1 MPHAVIHPD
10 SRRIAVVV
18 PCYRVA
24 DQVLAVL
31 AAMPPI
37 VSRIYC
43 VDDAC
48 PQASGDHITAHCHD
62 PRVVVLRH
70 AHNGGVGAATVTG
83 YRAALADDM
92 QLVVKIDGDGQMDP
106 ALIPRFIRLLL
117 SGEAD
122 YCKGNRFHRLG
133 SVGSMPPARLFGNAV
148 LSFMTKLSSGYWQI
162 FDPNNGYTAIHSAA
176 LRLLP
181 LDDIDRGYF
190 FESDMLCRLNI
201 ARAVVRDIPMDA
213 VYGSE
218 TSSLHIHRVITHFA
232 MKHVRNV
239 ARRVLYSYYLR
250 DFNLASIEAPLGLA
264 ALLFG
269 VVFGGV
275 HWLQAFQGAPYAS
288 AGTVMVA
295 ALPII
300 VGVQM
305 LLSAINYDVLNVPT
319 TPLQK
324 LFADETHQQ
333 SNATAL
339 TTTAQPQHTEDQDPQ
354 RQVHEVDKQTQ

>member
-1 MPHAVIHPD
+1 MPHTEIHFAPV
-10 SRRIAVVV
+10 RIAVVV

-24 DQVLAVL
+24 PQVLAVL
-31 AAMPPI
+31 AAMPAL
-37 VSRIYC
+37 VCKIYC

-62 PRVVVLRH
+62 PRIVVVRH
-70 AHNGGVGAATVTG
+70 ARNGGVGAATLSG
-83 YRAALADDM
+83 YRAALDDDM
-92 QLVVKIDGDGQMDP
+92 QIVVKIDGDGQMDP
-106 ALIPRFIRLLL
+106 ALIPRFVRLLL
-117 SGEAD
+117 AGEAD
-122 YCKGNRFHRLG
+122 YCKGNRFHRVA
-133 SVGSMPPARLFGNAV
+133 SVGAMPPARLLGNAL
-148 LSFMTKLSSGYWQI
+148 LSFLTKLSSGYWQI

-181 LDDIDRGYF
+181 LDEIDHGYF

-201 ARAVVRDIPMDA
+201 ARAVVRDIPMEA
-213 VYGSE
+213 VYGDE
-218 TSSLHIHRVITHFA
+218 ISSLRIPQVIGHFA
-232 MKHVRNV
+232 SKHLYNF
-239 ARRVLYSYYLR
+239 ARRILYSYYLR

-269 VVFGGV
+269 VVFGAV
-275 HWLQAFQGAPYAS
+275 HWIQAFHGAPYAS

-305 LLSAINYDVLNVPT
+305 LLSAINYDVQNVPT

-324 LFADETHQQ
+324 LFTARASDAANVAASTPTTHP
-333 SNATAL
+333 
-339 TTTAQPQHTEDQDPQ
+339 QPGEDQRP
-354 RQVHEVDKQTQ
+354 

>member
-1 MPHAVIHPD
+1 MPSIPWPTPMSIPPD
-10 SRRIAVVV
+10 SLRIAVVV

-24 DQVLAVL
+24 AQVLVVL
-31 AAMPPI
+31 AAIPAD
-37 VSRIYC
+37 VSKIYC
-43 VDDAC
+43 IDDAC

-70 AHNGGVGAATVTG
+70 ARNGGVGAATLTG
-83 YRAALADDM
+83 YHAALADDM
-92 QLVVKIDGDGQMDP
+92 QIVVKIDGDGQMNP
-106 ALIPRFIRLLL
+106 ALIRRFVRLLL
-117 SGEAD
+117 AGEAD
-122 YCKGNRFHRLG
+122 YCKGNRFHRAA
-133 SVGSMPPARLFGNAV
+133 SVGAMPPVRLFGNAV
-148 LSFMTKLSSGYWQI
+148 LSLLTKLSSGYWQI

-181 LDDIDRGYF
+181 LDDIDPGYF

-201 ARAVVRDIPMDA
+201 ARAVVRDIPMEA
-213 VYGSE
+213 VYGNE
-218 TSSLHIHRVITHFA
+218 PSSLRIHRVITYFA
-232 MKHVRNV
+232 VKHLRNF
-239 ARRVLYSYYLR
+239 ARRILYSYYLR

-275 HWLQAFQGAPYAS
+275 HWLQAFRGAPYAS

-305 LLSAINYDVLNVPT
+305 LLSAINYDVQNVPT

-324 LFADETHQQ
+324 LFADQADDD
-333 SNATAL
+333 SSAVVPAAA
-339 TTTAQPQHTEDQDPQ
+339 AQPQHTEDQRP
-354 RQVHEVDKQTQ
+354 

>member
-1 MPHAVIHPD
+1 MPHTEFPID
-10 SRRIAVVV
+10 SSRIAVVV

-31 AAMPPI
+31 AAIPPV
-37 VSRIYC
+37 VSKIYC
-43 VDDAC
+43 IDDAC
-48 PQASGDHITAHCHD
+48 PQASGDHNTAHCHD
-62 PRVVVLRH
+62 PRVTVIRH
-70 AHNGGVGAATVTG
+70 THNGGVGAATLSG
-83 YRAALADDM
+83 YRAALGDDM
-92 QLVVKIDGDGQMDP
+92 QLVVKLDGDGQMDP
-106 ALIPRFIRLLL
+106 ALIPRFLRLLI
-117 SGEAD
+117 SGDAD

-133 SVGSMPPARLFGNAV
+133 SVGGMPPARLFGNAV
-148 LSFMTKLSSGYWQI
+148 LSFLTKLSSGYWQI

-181 LDDIDRGYF
+181 LDDIDQGYF

-213 VYGSE
+213 VYGNE
-218 TSSLHIHRVITHFA
+218 TSSLLIHREITHFA
-232 MKHVRNV
+232 VKHMRNF
-239 ARRVLYSYYLR
+239 ARRILYSYYLR
-250 DFNLASIEAPLGLA
+250 DFNLASIEAPLGLV

-269 VVFGGV
+269 VVFGGL

-324 LFADETHQQ
+324 LFAEHLHEPSSAAGLPT
-333 SNATAL
+333 ATQ
-339 TTTAQPQHTEDQDPQ
+339 AQHNQDHRP
-354 RQVHEVDKQTQ
+354 

>member
-1 MPHAVIHPD
+1 MTLP
-10 SRRIAVVV
+10 SESSRIAVVV

-24 DQVLAVL
+24 GQVLRVLDAVPAL
-31 AAMPPI
+31 

-48 PQASGDHITAHCHD
+48 PEKSGDHISAHCRD

-70 AHNGGVGAATVTG
+70 ARNGGVGAAMITG
-83 YRAALADDM
+83 YRAALADGM
-92 QLVVKIDGDGQMDP
+92 HIIVKLDGDGQMDP
-106 ALIPRFIRLLL
+106 TLIQRFVRLLL
-117 SGEAD
+117 AGEAD
-122 YCKGNRFHRLG
+122 YCKGNRFHRPA
-133 SVGSMPPARLFGNAV
+133 SVMGMPPARLFGNAV
-148 LSFMTKLSSGYWQI
+148 LSFLSKLSSGYWQV
-162 FDPNNGYTAIHSAA
+162 FDPTNGYTAIHASA

-181 LDDIDRGYF
+181 LESIDHGYF

-213 VYGSE
+213 VYGNE
-218 TSSLHIHRVITHFA
+218 PSSLRIHRVAPQFA
-232 MKHVRNV
+232 YKHLRNFG
-239 ARRVLYSYYLR
+239 RRVLYSYYLR

-269 VVFGGV
+269 VIFGGV
-275 HWLQAFQGAPYAS
+275 HWLNAFRGAPYAS

-295 ALPII
+295 ALPVI

-305 LLSAINYDVLNVPT
+305 LLSAINYDVQNVPT

-324 LFADETHQQ
+324 LFADELD
-333 SNATAL
+333 A
-339 TTTAQPQHTEDQDPQ
+339 DD
-354 RQVHEVDKQTQ
+354 

>member
-1 MPHAVIHPD
+1 MPDTDIHPD
-10 SRRIAVVV
+10 SSRIAVVV

-37 VSRIYC
+37 VSKIYC
-43 VDDAC
+43 IDDAC
-48 PQASGDHITAHCHD
+48 PQGSGDHITAHCHD
-62 PRVVVLRH
+62 PRLVVIRH
-70 AHNGGVGAATVTG
+70 THNGGVGAATITG

-106 ALIPRFIRLLL
+106 ALIPRFVRLLTA
-117 SGEAD
+117 GEAD

-133 SVGSMPPARLFGNAV
+133 SVGGMPPARLFGNAV
-148 LSFMTKLSSGYWQI
+148 LSFLTKLSSGYWQI

-181 LDDIDRGYF
+181 LDDIDQGYF

-213 VYGSE
+213 VYGNE
-218 TSSLHIHRVITHFA
+218 TSSLRIHRVITHFA
-232 MKHVRNV
+232 VKHLRNFT
-239 ARRVLYSYYLR
+239 RRILYSYYLR

-269 VVFGGV
+269 LMFGGV
-275 HWLQAFQGAPYAS
+275 HWLQAFRGAPYAS

-324 LFADETHQQ
+324 LFTDHP
-333 SNATAL
+333 NAISDAAGL
-339 TTTAQPQHTEDQDPQ
+339 SMTAQPQPTQDQRP
-354 RQVHEVDKQTQ
+354 

>member
-1 MPHAVIHPD
+1 MTASPESTAA
-10 SRRIAVVV
+10 SARIAVVV

-24 DQVLAVL
+24 SRVLGVL
-31 AAMPPI
+31 AAIPPL
-37 VSRIYC
+37 VSKIYC

-48 PQASGDHITAHCHD
+48 PERSGDHISAHCRD

-70 AHNGGVGAATVTG
+70 ARNGGVGAAMISG
-83 YRAALADDM
+83 YRAALADGM
-92 QLVVKIDGDGQMDP
+92 HIVVKLDGDGQMDP
-106 ALIPRFIRLLL
+106 ALIPRFVRLLL
-117 SGEAD
+117 AGEAD
-122 YCKGNRFHRLG
+122 YCKGNRFHRPASLTG
-133 SVGSMPPARLFGNAV
+133 MPPARLFGNAV
-148 LSFMTKLSSGYWQI
+148 LSFFTKLSSGYWQT
-162 FDPNNGYTAIHSAA
+162 FDPNNGYTAIHASA

-181 LDDIDRGYF
+181 LDDIDRSYF

-213 VYGSE
+213 VYGDE
-218 TSSLHIHRVITHFA
+218 TSSLRIHRVIAQFA
-232 MKHVRNV
+232 VKHVRNTL
-239 ARRVLYSYYLR
+239 RRVFYNYYLR

-275 HWLQAFQGAPYAS
+275 HWLKAFHGAPYAS

-305 LLSAINYDVLNVPT
+305 LLSAINYDVQNVPGV
-319 TPLQK
+319 PLQK
-324 LFADETHQQ
+324 LFADELADDSRPLPTQLEEREHQQ
-333 SNATAL
+333 
-339 TTTAQPQHTEDQDPQ
+339 P
-354 RQVHEVDKQTQ
+354 

>member
-1 MPHAVIHPD
+1 MPHPDIHTA
-10 SRRIAVVV
+10 SCRIAVVV

-31 AAMPPI
+31 AAIPPQ
-37 VSRIYC
+37 VRKIYC
-43 VDDAC
+43 IDDAC
-48 PQASGDHITAHCHD
+48 PQASGDHIIAHNHD
-62 PRVVVLRH
+62 PRVVVIRH
-70 AHNGGVGAATVTG
+70 AHNGGVGAATMSG

-106 ALIPRFIRLLL
+106 ALIPRFVRLLM

-122 YCKGNRFHRLG
+122 YCKGNRFHRLS
-133 SVGSMPPARLFGNAV
+133 SVGDMPATRLFGNAV
-148 LSFMTKLSSGYWQI
+148 LSFLTKLSSGYWQI

-181 LDDIDRGYF
+181 LDDIDPGYF

-213 VYGSE
+213 VYGNE
-218 TSSLHIHRVITHFA
+218 TSSLHIHRVIAHFA
-232 MKHVRNV
+232 VKHVRNFV
-239 ARRVLYSYYLR
+239 RRILYSYYLR

-269 VVFGGV
+269 VVFGTV
-275 HWLQAFQGAPYAS
+275 HWLQAFHGAPYAS

-324 LFADETHQQ
+324 LLSDQ
-333 SNATAL
+333 SNDLSDTAVLPTAT
-339 TTTAQPQHTEDQDPQ
+339 QPQHSQDQSP
-354 RQVHEVDKQTQ
+354 

>member
-1 MPHAVIHPD
+1 MTSPSD
-10 SRRIAVVV
+10 SSRIAVVV

-24 DQVLAVL
+24 GQVLAVL
-31 AAMPPI
+31 AAVPAL

-48 PQASGDHITAHCHD
+48 PEASGDHISAHCLD

-70 AHNGGVGAATVTG
+70 ARNGGVGAAMVTG
-83 YRAALADDM
+83 YRAALADGM
-92 QLVVKIDGDGQMDP
+92 RIVVKVDGDGQMDP
-106 ALIPRFIRLLL
+106 TLIPRFVRLLL
-117 SGEAD
+117 AGEAD
-122 YCKGNRFHRLG
+122 YCKGNRFHRPASLSG
-133 SVGSMPPARLFGNAV
+133 MPPARLFGNAV
-148 LSFMTKLSSGYWQI
+148 LSFLTKLSSGYWQV
-162 FDPNNGYTAIHSAA
+162 FDPNNGYTAIHASA

-181 LDDIDRGYF
+181 LDAVDEGYF

-213 VYGSE
+213 VYGDE
-218 TSSLHIHRVITHFA
+218 TSSLRIHRVATQFA
-232 MKHVRNV
+232 LKHVRNF

-269 VVFGGV
+269 VTFGGV
-275 HWLQAFQGAPYAS
+275 HWWNAFRGAPYAS
-288 AGTVMVA
+288 AGTVMVG
-295 ALPII
+295 ALPVI

-305 LLSAINYDVLNVPT
+305 LLSAINYDVQNVPT

-324 LFADETHQQ
+324 LFADEADEDSSAMAQ
-333 SNATAL
+333 AVA
-339 TTTAQPQHTEDQDPQ
+339 AQPQQSENERP
-354 RQVHEVDKQTQ
+354 

>member
-1 MPHAVIHPD
+1 MTSFSD
-10 SRRIAVVV
+10 SSRIAVVV

-24 DQVLAVL
+24 AQVLGVL
-31 AAMPPI
+31 AAMPPL
-37 VSRIYC
+37 VSKIYC

-48 PQASGDHITAHCHD
+48 PEDTGSHISAHCQD

-70 AHNGGVGAATVTG
+70 ARNGGVGAATLSG
-83 YRAALADDM
+83 YRAALADGM
-92 QLVVKIDGDGQMDP
+92 RIVIKIDGDGQMNP
-106 ALIPRFIRLLL
+106 NLIPRFVRLLL
-117 SGEAD
+117 AGEAD
-122 YCKGNRFHRLG
+122 YCKGNRFHRPASLSG
-133 SVGSMPPARLFGNAV
+133 MPPARLFGNAV
-148 LSFMTKLSSGYWQI
+148 LSFLTKISSGYWQI
-162 FDPNNGYTAIHSAA
+162 FDPNNGYTAIHASA

-181 LDDIDRGYF
+181 LESIDQGYF

-213 VYGSE
+213 VYGDAP
-218 TSSLHIHRVITHFA
+218 SSLRIHRVASQFA
-232 MKHVRNV
+232 VKHLRNF
-239 ARRVLYSYYLR
+239 ARRVLYNYYLR

-269 VVFGGV
+269 VIFGGV
-275 HWLQAFQGAPYAS
+275 HWMNAFRGAPYAS

-305 LLSAINYDVLNVPT
+305 LLSAINYDVQNVPT

-324 LFADETHQQ
+324 LFAEEVDG
-333 SNATAL
+333 NL
-339 TTTAQPQHTEDQDPQ
+339 TPAPHAAPDQPQPSD
-354 RQVHEVDKQTQ
+354 HERP